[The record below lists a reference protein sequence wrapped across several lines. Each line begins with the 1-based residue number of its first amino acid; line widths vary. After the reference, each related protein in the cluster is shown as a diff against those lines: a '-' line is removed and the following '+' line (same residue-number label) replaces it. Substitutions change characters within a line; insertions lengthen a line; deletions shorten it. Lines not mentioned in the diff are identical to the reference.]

1 MKKQYTALRV
11 SLLVVSVILTTAQ
24 MASAQSANPSF
35 SGQAVGVKATV
46 LGLPAIDLSDTGP
59 LPSSGGAN
67 KASLLSASVPGVLS
81 AEVLHASTIGQGD
94 RSRSEASLAN
104 LNLTV
109 GGNSISAGF
118 LMANATA
125 VCSKGGASVTGSSQ
139 IVGLVINGQT
149 IAVSAAPN
157 QTVTLPNG
165 EVVLNEQQTAPDS
178 ITVNALHVMVNG
190 VADVIVSSAHADI
203 SHCPSQPN
211 CNTSDDF
218 ITGGGRINL
227 NSSRANFGVAG
238 GIKNGSLWGHHEYI
252 DHGTGMKVHGTG
264 VTAYFPTGTT
274 SRHISGTAEINGQGG
289 FTYDVDVADNGEPG
303 VNVDT
308 FAITLSNGYSASGK
322 LGGGNIQL
330 HMPCR

>member
-1 MKKQYTALRV
+1 MKKQYSALRV
-11 SLLVVSVILTTAQ
+11 SLLVVSVILTAAQ

-46 LGLPAIDLSDTGP
+46 LSLPAIDLSDTGP

-67 KASLLSASVPGVLS
+67 QASLLSASVPGVLS

-139 IVGLVINGQT
+139 IVGLFINGQT

-165 EVVLNEQQTAPDS
+165 EVVLNEQQTAPGS

-218 ITGGGRINL
+218 

-238 GIKNGSLWGHHEYI
+238 GIKNGSLWGHLEYI

-330 HMPCR
+330 HMPCQ

>member
-1 MKKQYTALRV
+1 MKKQCSALMV
-11 SLLVVSVILTTAQ
+11 SLLVLSVILTAAQ

-67 KASLLSASVPGVLS
+67 QASLLSASVPGVLS

-94 RSRSEASLAN
+94 QSQSEASLAN

-125 VCSKGGASVTGSSQ
+125 VCSKGGASLTGSSQ

-149 IAVSAAPN
+149 IVVSAAPN

-165 EVVLNEQQTAPDS
+165 EVVLNEQQTARGS
-178 ITVNALHVMVNG
+178 ITVNALHVMVKG

-203 SHCPSQPN
+203 SHCPNQPN

-218 ITGGGRINL
+218 ITGGGWIITP
-227 NSSRANFGVAG
+227 NSARANFGVAG
-238 GIKNGSLWGHHEYI
+238 AVQKRG
-252 DHGTGMKVHGTG
+252 
-264 VTAYFPTGTT
+264 
-274 SRHISGTAEINGQGG
+274 
-289 FTYDVDVADNGEPG
+289 
-303 VNVDT
+303 
-308 FAITLSNGYSASGK
+308 
-322 LGGGNIQL
+322 LGGGLLDIDHQTRMKMDGTKVSAEFIRIC
-330 HMPCR
+330 HTHPQKH

>member
-1 MKKQYTALRV
+1 MV
-11 SLLVVSVILTTAQ
+11 SLLVVSVILTAAQ

-46 LGLPAIDLSDTGP
+46 LSLPAIDLSDTGP

-67 KASLLSASVPGVLS
+67 QASLLSASVPGVLS

-165 EVVLNEQQTAPDS
+165 EVVLNEQQAAPGS

-203 SHCPSQPN
+203 SQCPSQPN
-211 CNTSDDF
+211 CNTSNDF
-218 ITGGGRINL
+218 ITGGGWITP
-227 NSSRANFGVAG
+227 NSARANFGVAG
-238 GIKNGSLWGHHEYI
+238 GIKNGSLWGHLEYV
-252 DHGTGMKVHGTG
+252 DHGTAMIVHGTG
-264 VTAYFPTGTT
+264 VTA
-274 SRHISGTAEINGQGG
+274 
-289 FTYDVDVADNGEPG
+289 
-303 VNVDT
+303 
-308 FAITLSNGYSASGK
+308 
-322 LGGGNIQL
+322 
-330 HMPCR
+330 

>member
-1 MKKQYTALRV
+1 MKKHRSVLLV
-11 SLLVVSVILTTAQ
+11 SLLTVVSVILTAAP

-46 LGLPAIDLSDTGP
+46 LGLPPIDLSDTGA
-59 LPSSGGAN
+59 LPSSGGAQH
-67 KASLLSASVPGVLS
+67 ASLLSASVPGVLS

-118 LMANATA
+118 LTANATA
-125 VCSKGGASVTGSSQ
+125 VCSKGGASVTGSPQ

-149 IAVSAAPN
+149 IVVSAAPN

-165 EVVLNEQQTAPDS
+165 EVVLNEQQTAPGS

-238 GIKNGSLWGHHEYI
+238 GIKNGSFWGHLEYI
-252 DHGTGMKVHGTG
+252 DHGTGMKVHGTA
-264 VTAYFPTGTT
+264 VTAYSPTGTT
-274 SRHISGTAEINGQGG
+274 SRHIEGTAEMNGQGVK
-289 FTYDVDVADNGEPG
+289 YEVDVADNGEPG
-303 VNVDT
+303 NMDT
-308 FAITLSNGYSASGK
+308 FTIKLSTGYGASGK
-322 LGGGNIQL
+322 LGAGNIQL
-330 HMPCR
+330 HRPCQ